1 MLRNDLPMTFK
12 IVFKNI
18 FASVK
23 MNTIKTSYN
32 NSLSSF
38 CIVGI
43 NYRKSDMDIRDK
55 FSLSADKTITILKE
69 ATEKKI
75 SGCLALSTCNRTEIY
90 GLCNDPKVFV
100 QLLCD
105 NTESNIEDFQTY
117 GYSYHGIKAIE
128 HLFNVASG
136 LDSQIIGDY
145 EILSQLKQAA
155 KVAKENGSI
164 NSFMERAINYALQVS
179 KEIKTKTKLS
189 SGTVSVSY
197 AAIEIIKEKTN
208 NLANKKIL
216 LVGTGKFGNHIA
228 KNLKDY
234 LPDCDISFT
243 NRTEEKANE
252 LASIYKAGFI
262 PYKNLHLAC
271 NEADIIIVSSA
282 AYSYSVIPSF
292 FTTEKERLILDLSVP
307 QNVDPLVK
315 DICGITVLNVDE
327 VSTILDKTIS
337 LRQAEI
343 PKAKK
348 IISET
353 LESLEEWHRLQ
364 FNNPL
369 LRMVKSQLFQ
379 LNSIYSIDKESDEKI
394 HKTVSSLA
402 IELKVK
408 KDKGCQCINALSNYL
423 HETSN

>member
-1 MLRNDLPMTFK
+1 MD
-12 IVFKNI
+12 
-18 FASVK
+18 
-23 MNTIKTSYN
+23 TIKTSYN

-43 NYRKSDMDIRDK
+43 NYRKSDMDIRGK
-55 FSLSADKTITILKE
+55 FSLSQDQTIDILRQ
-69 ATEKKI
+69 ATSKKI
-75 SGCLALSTCNRTEIY
+75 PGCLALSTCNRTEIY
-90 GLCNDPKVFV
+90 GICNDPNVFA
-100 QLLCD
+100 QMLCHH
-105 NTESNIEDFQTY
+105 TGSNIEEFNTH
-117 GYSYHGIKAIE
+117 GYSFSGLNAIE

-145 EILSQLKQAA
+145 EILSQLKQSA
-155 KVAKENGSI
+155 KIAKEYGCI
-164 NSFMERAINYALQVS
+164 NNFMERAINYALQVS
-179 KEIKTKTKLS
+179 KEIKTKTQLS

-197 AAIEIIKEKTN
+197 AAIEIIKEKIAD
-208 NLANKKIL
+208 LADKKIL

-234 LPDCDISFT
+234 LQGCNITFT
-243 NRTEEKANE
+243 NRTDSKASE
-252 LASIYKAGFI
+252 LATIHDATFI
-262 PYKNLHLAC
+262 PYNNLHNAC

-282 AYSYSVIPSF
+282 SNSYSVIHSF
-292 FTTEKERLILDLSVP
+292 FTMDKQRLILDLSVP

-315 DICGITVLNVDE
+315 DVWGVTVLNVDE

-353 LESLEEWHRLQ
+353 LDSLEEWHRLQ

-379 LNSIYSIDKESDEKI
+379 LNSLYSNDKKNDEKI

-423 HETSN
+423 HETSY

>member
-1 MLRNDLPMTFK
+1 MTFE
-12 IVFKNI
+12 IDFKNI
-18 FASVK
+18 FATIG

-32 NSLSSF
+32 NSLNSF

-43 NYRKSDMDIRDK
+43 NYRKSDMDIRSK
-55 FSLSADKTITILKE
+55 FSLSADQTGNILQQ
-69 ATEKKI
+69 AAEKKI
-75 SGCLALSTCNRTEIY
+75 AGCLALSTCNRTEIY
-90 GLCNDPKVFV
+90 GICNDPRIFA
-100 QLLCD
+100 QLLCE
-105 NTESNIEDFQTY
+105 NTETSIDEFHVY
-117 GYSYHGIKAIE
+117 GYTLHGIKAIE

-145 EILSQLKQAA
+145 EILSQLKQAV
-155 KVAKENGSI
+155 KVAKEKGCI
-164 NSFMERAINYALQVS
+164 NNFMERAINYALQVS
-179 KEIKTKTKLS
+179 KEIKTKTQLS

-197 AAIEIIKEKTN
+197 AAIEIIKEKIK
-208 NLANKKIL
+208 NLSDKKVL
-216 LVGTGKFGNHIA
+216 LVGTGKFGNHVA

-234 LPDCDISFT
+234 LPACNISFT
-243 NRTEEKANE
+243 NRTDEKAHE
-252 LASIYKAGFI
+252 LAKMYDAAFI
-262 PYKNLHLAC
+262 PYANLHNAC

-292 FTTEKERLILDLSVP
+292 FTKDKERLILDLSVP

-315 DICGITVLNVDE
+315 DIFGVTLLNVDE

-337 LRQAEI
+337 LRQAEV

-369 LRMVKSQLFQ
+369 LRLVKSQLFQ
-379 LNSIYSIDKESDEKI
+379 LNSAVFK
-394 HKTVSSLA
+394 
-402 IELKVK
+402 
-408 KDKGCQCINALSNYL
+408 
-423 HETSN
+423 